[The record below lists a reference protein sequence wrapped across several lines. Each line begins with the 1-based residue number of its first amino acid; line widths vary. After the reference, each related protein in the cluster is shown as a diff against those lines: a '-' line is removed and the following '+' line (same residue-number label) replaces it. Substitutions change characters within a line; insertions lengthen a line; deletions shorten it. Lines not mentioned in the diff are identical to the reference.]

1 MRESKILRRA
11 PTTPKVNRHQ
21 FNYINERMNTKS
33 AILAGVFGAV
43 SGLSGAIIS
52 FVWYF
57 YVLIFI
63 LF

>member
-52 FVWYF
+52 FV
-57 YVLIFI
+57 
-63 LF
+63 